1 MNPDLQHLI
10 QLQDLDLAAER
21 VRQADRGHPRRGRG
35 PRLAARPSGP
45 RRSAAIKNRI
55 EASQAA
61 RREIDKEL
69 AAVQGR
75 LSKYKGQLME
85 VKTNKEYQAM
95 QHEIQAAEQLV
106 RDQEDRLLERMEE
119 QDGLAAELKT
129 AEAALKAAQGEI
141 AGEQKVIEDERA
153 VLEQA
158 LQKHDADRTALDR
171 SESPHRHSPSSN
183 DSPQHRKGVALSE
196 ARNGGCVQCNVR
208 LRPQVFNEVRRM
220 DARDPVR
227 QLLADSLLRPGGGG
241 DPVAAVRGR
250 ASGFRLQATGFRP
263 PPACDA
269 RAGIQGAPLL
279 RRATQSG

>member
-21 VRQADRGHPRRGRG
+21 VRRRIADIPGAVAALDS
-35 PRLAARPSGP
+35 RLSERTAAV
-45 RRSAAIKNRI
+45 AAIKGRI
-55 EASQAA
+55 EVSQSA
-61 RREIDKEL
+61 RRDIDKEL

-119 QDGLAAELKT
+119 QDTLSAELKA
-129 AEAALKAAQGEI
+129 AEAALTGAQAEI
-141 AGEQKVIEDERA
+141 AAEKKIIESDRA
-153 VLEQA
+153 VLDQT
-158 LQKHDADRTALDR
+158 LQKHTADRAALTAQITPAALALFER
-171 SESPHRHSPSSN
+171 LS
-183 DSPQHRKGVALSE
+183 QHRKGVALSE

-220 DARDPVR
+220 DTLIQCDNCSRILYFVPI
-227 QLLADSLLRPGGGG
+227 
-241 DPVAAVRGR
+241 AA
-250 ASGFRLQATGFRP
+250 
-263 PPACDA
+263 
-269 RAGIQGAPLL
+269 
-279 RRATQSG
+279 ATQAPQ

>member
-1 MNPDLQHLI
+1 LNPDLQHLI
-10 QLQDLDLAAER
+10 ALQDLDLAAER
-21 VRQADRGHPRRGRG
+21 VRRRIADIPGAVAALDS
-35 PRLAARPSGP
+35 RLSERTAAV
-45 RRSAAIKNRI
+45 AAIKTRI

-69 AAVQGR
+69 GAVQGR

-119 QDGLAAELKT
+119 QDILSAELKA

-141 AGEQKVIEDERA
+141 ATEKKVIEDERA
-153 VLEQA
+153 VLDQT
-158 LQKHDADRTALDR
+158 LQQHNADRKTLTAQITPAALALFER
-171 SESPHRHSPSSN
+171 LA
-183 DSPQHRKGVALSE
+183 QHRKGVALSE

-220 DARDPVR
+220 DALIQCDNCSRILYFVPVT
-227 QLLADSLLRPGGGG
+227 APTPS
-241 DPVAAVRGR
+241 
-250 ASGFRLQATGFRP
+250 AS
-263 PPACDA
+263 
-269 RAGIQGAPLL
+269 
-279 RRATQSG
+279 